1 MIFNTLNKTF
11 SLQNLCCFSLRWHWG
26 GGQRPAVDFVETAPC
41 SCRTNK
47 LLCSE
52 RCCKWSAVCQITR
65 SLPEVFAPCVHT
77 GRGAGEDWGCLSPSP
92 APSLCSSRS
101 PAPTCRNRGTAPG
114 MELALRC
121 QPSLRDKLRLWCN
134 WRTECA
140 GTGKCYCIVWS
151 GRATQLD
158 FQRLQWVASLRVA
171 LKDGCGLSSHPVPW
185 SFGRALPSHPGA
197 KPVVFPAQVWF
208 LPLGKLQ
215 P

>member
-1 MIFNTLNKTF
+1 MCT
-11 SLQNLCCFSLRWHWG
+11 Q
-26 GGQRPAVDFVETAPC
+26 
-41 SCRTNK
+41 
-47 LLCSE
+47 
-52 RCCKWSAVCQITR
+52 
-65 SLPEVFAPCVHT
+65 
-77 GRGAGEDWGCLSPSP
+77 AGEQGKAGAASPLAQHHLCAP
-92 APSLCSSRS
+92 ATLLLP
-101 PAPTCRNRGTAPG
+101 PAETGAQLQGWGTAPG

-134 WRTECA
+134 WHTECA

-151 GRATQLD
+151 SHATQLD
-158 FQRLQWVASLRVA
+158 FQPLKWVASLRVV

-185 SFGRALPSHPGA
+185 SIGRALPSHPGA